1 MAAVPVQK
9 SRPAA
14 RIPVWTSRSRPVSLF
29 PEVARAKSRGVL
41 GGKPEQHKRAAPD
54 RRADEVPDGEG
65 RYRFFFADFL
75 AFFFVDFL
83 AVFLAAIVNGS
94 SV

>member
-1 MAAVPVQK
+1 MQLALSTCGVGAN
-9 SRPAA
+9 
-14 RIPVWTSRSRPVSLF
+14 RSS
-29 PEVARAKSRGVL
+29 S
-41 GGKPEQHKRAAPD
+41 KRLLMTAGPM
-54 RRADEVPDGEG
+54 EVPDGEG
-65 RYRFFFADFL
+65 RYRFFFADFFA

>member
-1 MAAVPVQK
+1 
-9 SRPAA
+9 
-14 RIPVWTSRSRPVSLF
+14 LF
-29 PEVARAKSRGVL
+29 PEVARAKSHGVL
-41 GGKPEQHKRAAPD
+41 GVKPEQHKRAAPD

-75 AFFFVDFL
+75 AAFFFVDFL